1 MAMGCKGAFRCCVEY
16 WPRRWPRNG
25 AQSRMGAEFLG
36 AQPAP
41 APRIWPVGALTRAIA
56 DALDARFN
64 PVAVR
69 GEVSGFTRAASG
81 HCYFSLKDESG
92 QLRCAM
98 FRRAAGLL
106 NFTPREGDQVE
117 VRGRVAVYEPRG
129 DLQLVV
135 ESMQRA
141 GQGALFEQF
150 LRLKAQL
157 EAEGLFDPQGK
168 RALPAQPRGIGLVT
182 SLGAAALHDVLTALA
197 RRVPHIPVVLAP
209 AAVQGAGAPEE
220 LRRALSKL
228 YLLAQSAVAPTA
240 DLAVNPVGLNTA
252 QASPPIDVILLVR
265 GGGSIEDLWAF
276 NDERLARTI
285 AASPVPVI
293 SGVGHETDFT
303 IADFVADLR
312 APTPTAAAEL
322 VSAPR
327 AQQLTEL
334 AAQGER
340 LARALRRRLD
350 AEGPRLDW
358 MAGRLARPSDTVARE
373 RLRLDRQAQRLR
385 HALLLRLERDGTRL
399 AQLQNRLP
407 RPLAPRLAAEDV
419 RLTRLAERLQA
430 ALAQQGSAAHQRLA
444 RAALRLAAL
453 DPQRVLER
461 GYAWLEDA
469 HGTPVTRAADTRAGQ
484 PIRATLAD
492 GKVDLEVRTTPSP

>member
-1 MAMGCKGAFRCCVEY
+1 MEPDFL
-16 WPRRWPRNG
+16 
-25 AQSRMGAEFLG
+25 AQR
-36 AQPAP
+36 PVP

-56 DALDARFN
+56 DALEARFN

-81 HCYFSLKDESG
+81 HCYFSLKDDSG

-157 EAEGLFDPQGK
+157 EAEGLFDAERK
-168 RALPAQPRGIGLVT
+168 RPLPPLPRAIGVVT

-197 RRVPHIPVVLAP
+197 RRVPHIPVVVAP

-228 YLLAQSAVAPTA
+228 YLLAQDGRAPEG
-240 DLAVNPVGLNTA
+240 DLALDA
-252 QASPPIDVILLVR
+252 EAASPSNGAPPIDVILLVR

-285 AASPVPVI
+285 AASPVPLV

-327 AQQLTEL
+327 AQHLGDLQ
-334 AAQGER
+334 AQAER

-350 AEGPRLDW
+350 GESQRIDWLASRLS
-358 MAGRLARPSDTVARE
+358 RPSEAVAGE
-373 RLRLDRQAQRLR
+373 RLRLDRQGQRLR
-385 HALLLRLERDGTRL
+385 HALALRLERERARL
-399 AQLQNRLP
+399 TQWQDRLP
-407 RPLAPRLAAEDV
+407 RQLAPRVAADAAKLA
-419 RLTRLAERLQA
+419 RLADRLGAAVARQQTSAHERLE
-430 ALAQQGSAAHQRLA
+430 

-461 GYAWLEDA
+461 GYAWLEDEA
-469 HGTPVTRAADTRAGQ
+469 GHAITHAAQTAPGQ

-492 GKVDLEVRTTPSP
+492 GKVDLTVNGPASR